1 MADAPQSHDGPRES
15 AGADQPAGGGQATGA
30 GASAEP
36 VRRALIVDD
45 DPLARTLIAASFADI
60 GFEVTTAGDG
70 LTALPLA
77 SAQTFA
83 CVVLDVQMPGPSGFD
98 VCRELRRMPQYRTIP
113 ILIQTGLDDH
123 QSIEQAFDAGAS
135 DYLTK
140 PVNDALLR
148 HRIRF
153 VMKAAE
159 LVGELEDKRAKLDE
173 ALNLA
178 HLGHWEYT
186 YDSGLTI
193 PSEAALRVF
202 RTAREL
208 PRDEY
213 FRRIHPDDQQRVR
226 DELGRLGKEAERV
239 EFTHRWLSPDGQ
251 QLVIHL
257 NAMQRRDHTGRAVA
271 AVGSVQDVTER
282 EAILETMRLWS
293 QVIETTAEGMLL
305 VDRDLRPLQVNAA
318 FTQITGLSLEGLRHD
333 GWRFFDDAFRRQ
345 ILPLLERAGRWQG
358 ERTSQGADG
367 QLNYHWFNVGVL
379 LDHTGRP
386 GHYVVMVSDV
396 SALRRSQSRLDY
408 LARHD
413 SLTGLPNR
421 AAMMERVHAQML
433 SVDSGD
439 EAIALLY
446 LDLDRFKNVN
456 DSLGQHWGDRVLLA
470 VAERLRAHL
479 PPSAVLGRPESDEFM
494 VMMTDLRSPADA
506 VALAE
511 GLLEALRPALKVEH
525 YEFAI
530 GASVGIAFHP
540 QHAGSVEELIKNANI
555 AMHRAK
561 ARGRNRLQVFSEQ
574 MAAEIADRLAL
585 EAQIRA
591 ALARGDFQLHYQPK
605 VELST
610 GRVVGAEALVRW
622 PHPSQGSIA
631 PGRFVPVAEESGLIA
646 ELGRWVMSEA
656 AGQAARWQAEGLQM
670 GHIAVNVAGPQ
681 VWRGDFLDHIQGLLR
696 RHHLDP
702 LLLQVEITETL
713 LMSEATQEDTVR
725 RLEALRDLGLK
736 LAIDDFGTGYSS
748 LSRLKRLPVATLKID
763 QSFVSGVCD
772 DPNDAAI
779 VRAIIAMARTLGL
792 TTVAEGVE
800 TEEQLTWL
808 RDEGC
813 DMGQGYLFGKAL
825 PAEAFRTLVRAGT
838 VGIAGPRG

>member
-1 MADAPQSHDGPRES
+1 MAMADDA
-15 AGADQPAGGGQATGA
+15 
-30 GASAEP
+30 AET

-45 DPLARTLIAASFADI
+45 DPLARTLIAASFAEI
-60 GFEVTTAGDG
+60 GFEVSTAGDG
-70 LTALPLA
+70 LEALSLA
-77 SAQTFA
+77 GAQTFS
-83 CVVLDVQMPGPSGFD
+83 CVVLDVQMPGPSGFE

-123 QSIEQAFDAGAS
+123 RSIEQAFEAGAS

-178 HLGHWEYT
+178 HLGHWEYL
-186 YDSGLTI
+186 YDSGAMI
-193 PSEAALRVF
+193 SSEAALRVF
-202 RTAREL
+202 RVAREL

-226 DELGRLGKEAERV
+226 HELARLGKEAERV
-239 EFTHRWLSPDGQ
+239 EFTHRWLSPDGE

-257 NAMQRRDHTGRAVA
+257 NAMQRRDHTGRVVA
-271 AVGSVQDVTER
+271 AVGSAQDVTER

-305 VDRDLRPLQVNAA
+305 VNRDLRPLQVNAA
-318 FTQITGLSLEGLRHD
+318 FSQITGLALEGLRRD
-333 GWRFFDDAFRRQ
+333 GWRFFDDVFRRQ
-345 ILPLLERAGRWQG
+345 IQPALERVGRWQG
-358 ERTSQGADG
+358 ERTSHGADG

-379 LDHTGRP
+379 LDDTGRP

-421 AAMMERVHAQML
+421 AAMMEYLHEQII
-433 SVDSGD
+433 
-439 EAIALLY
+439 AIDPREGAMALLY

-470 VAERLRAHL
+470 VSDRLRGHL
-479 PPSAVLGRPESDEFM
+479 PPTAVLGRPESDEFM

-511 GLLEALRPALKVEH
+511 ALLEALRPALKVEH

-540 QHAGSVEELIKNANI
+540 QHAGSVEELVKNANI

-574 MAAEIADRLAL
+574 MSTEIVDRLAL

-591 ALARGDFQLHYQPK
+591 ALARGEFQLHYQPK
-605 VELST
+605 VELAT

-656 AGQAARWQAEGLQM
+656 AAQAARWHAEGLRM

-696 RHHLDP
+696 RYDLEP
-702 LLLQVEITETL
+702 SLLQVEITETL
-713 LMSEATQEDTVR
+713 LMSDATQEDTVR

-763 QSFVSGVCD
+763 QSFVNGVCGD
-772 DPNDAAI
+772 ANDAAI

-792 TTVAEGVE
+792 ATVAEGVE
-800 TEEQLTWL
+800 TEEQLSWL
-808 RDEGC
+808 RHEGC

-825 PAEAFRTLVRAGT
+825 PAAAFVALVNAGT
-838 VGIAGPRG
+838 VGTAGPRG